1 MKRLIWAILLVSAYL
16 WSTATGR
23 DQFVLDQGKRL
34 YHALSAWFDDA
45 ELDFQVQ
52 VVDQTPATPV
62 KQKKRSRLWD

>member
-1 MKRLIWAILLVSAYL
+1 MKRLILAALLVSAYI

-45 ELDFQVQ
+45 ELDFQI
-52 VVDQTPATPV
+52 DKAPPAPV
-62 KQKKRSRLWD
+62 HKKKRPRRWD